1 VCGCQLFLTKY
12 PLDVCKHVLS
22 CKSRPVWVKIA
33 SLCFLAIKNKAAR
46 MILKVVID
54 DQVYPITVPAE
65 IISGAGDFFNKIDRD
80 MDNGWQM
87 SRDWIDKPNQEQ
99 RCQIVGDKMLTAMH
113 NNNEQ
118 LMVLL
123 SAYVLARVPA
133 ATGLR
138 IDTNGEMLETEVVV
152 G

>member
-1 VCGCQLFLTKY
+1 
-12 PLDVCKHVLS
+12 
-22 CKSRPVWVKIA
+22 
-33 SLCFLAIKNKAAR
+33 

-54 DQVYPITVPAE
+54 DQVYPINVPDR
-65 IISGAGDFFNKIDRD
+65 IINEAGNFFRKIDKD

-87 SRDWIDKPNQEQ
+87 SRDWVDNPNQEQ

-113 NNNEQ
+113 NDNEQ

-123 SAYVLARVPA
+123 SAYVLARVPG

-138 IDTNGEMLETEVVV
+138 IDTNGEMLETELVV

>member
-1 VCGCQLFLTKY
+1 
-12 PLDVCKHVLS
+12 
-22 CKSRPVWVKIA
+22 
-33 SLCFLAIKNKAAR
+33 

-54 DQVYPITVPAE
+54 DQIYPITVAE
-65 IISGAGDFFNKIDRD
+65 KIILEAGDFFNKIDED
-80 MDNGWQM
+80 MDKGWQM
-87 SRDWIDKPNQEQ
+87 SRDWVDNPNQEQ

-138 IDTNGEMLETEVVV
+138 IDTNGEMLETELVV